1 MRQGLGYHMERKR
14 GTFKVKL
21 SDAPIR
27 CLFGHIAGSSEV
39 FFVPQN

>member
-1 MRQGLGYHMERKR
+1 MRQGLDYHMERKR

-21 SDAPIR
+21 SGAPIR
-27 CLFGHIAGSSEV
+27 CLFEHTAGSLAV